1 MIAWKNIN
9 FGCKNILRKIDR
21 KDFPTNSEDSI
32 TFEIPS
38 WDQTYNL
45 LLELANAVQKSGFIP
60 DIIVGISR
68 GGLIP
73 ARIISDLI
81 EIPKLANVAVEF
93 YVGVAKTKLKPVIIQ
108 PVSVP
113 VENKK
118 VLLVDDLAD
127 TGKSLSLANSYL
139 TAKGATELKIATIYY
154 KPWSY
159 IIPHYYQKE
168 TQNWVVFPWERKE
181 TTRKIVEKYKSEGKS
196 FENFKEKL
204 ISSGLNKELTE
215 QFVKEIFGE

>member
-1 MIAWKNIN
+1 MK
-9 FGCKNILRKIDR
+9 KIDHNALP
-21 KDFPTNSEDSI
+21 KNSEDSS

-38 WDQTYNL
+38 WDQTYSL
-45 LLELANAVQKSGFIP
+45 LLELANAVQKSGFNP

-73 ARIISDLI
+73 ARILSDLL
-81 EIPKLANVAVEF
+81 EIPKLTNIAVEF
-93 YVGVAKTKLKPVIIQ
+93 YVGVAKTKLKPVITQ
-108 PVSVP
+108 PVSVS

-127 TGKSLSLANSYL
+127 TGKSLSLVNSHL
-139 TAKGATELKIATIYY
+139 TTKGASEIKIATIYY
-154 KPWSY
+154 KPWSC

-168 TQNWVVFPWERKE
+168 TQSWIVFPWERKE
-181 TTRKIVEKYKSEGKS
+181 TTRKIVENYKNEGKS
-196 FENFKEKL
+196 IEYFKEKL

-215 QFVKEIFGE
+215 LFFKEISGE